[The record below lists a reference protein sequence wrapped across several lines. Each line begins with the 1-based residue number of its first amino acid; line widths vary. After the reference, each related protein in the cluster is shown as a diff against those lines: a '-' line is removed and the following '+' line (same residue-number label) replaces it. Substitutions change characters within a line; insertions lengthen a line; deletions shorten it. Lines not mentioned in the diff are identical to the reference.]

1 MDSLI
6 IGCLFTSLLNPNTII
21 GNAYNRHGSQQEAK
35 LIRRMLKHWNDIRLR
50 NKLLILYVVAIFVPM
65 IITNLI
71 FYNIT
76 ADNVRTQKITDLS
89 HALDKS
95 KDTYRK
101 AIESVVEI
109 SSVLY
114 TDSELSAALDN
125 NYSTTNEMLIAYD
138 SILNSSI
145 NQFVSI
151 RKQFYNAYLYSNN
164 ETLISSG
171 VLRFIDKQT
180 ENEEWYHLVRNQSVI
195 GELHLHTN
203 KDIKRPD
210 QPYLSIIRKLDYFRK
225 SGSYT
230 KILKIDIMPEF
241 VKETLDDDSSNGDLY
256 LINDNG
262 DILYSS
268 RNKAMDLQEEMKS
281 DKNLVLTSTFDNI
294 SYLQGWKMIVIY
306 PKDQIVSALH
316 HSRLLFI
323 YLMLANLLLPSL
335 IIIVLSSSLNS
346 RIVVLWKQ
354 MKQVKNQHYD
364 LVKVDQAN
372 DEIGQLTEEFY
383 RLTSQISLLIR
394 DVYEAELGRKQAQL
408 NALQSQI
415 NPHFLF
421 NTLET
426 IRMNSMVK
434 NEHDTALV
442 ISRLARSFRR
452 SITWGNDFVPIS
464 EEMEIIID
472 FLEIQKFRFEHR
484 LLYEFH
490 IEDAIKDI
498 SIPKMSIL
506 PIVENACIHGIERLA
521 GVGMVRITGH
531 LENGM
536 VKIEISDN
544 GIGMSDEKLEDIVEA
559 MKGDVFN
566 QGNHIG
572 IRNVYNRLKLYYSD
586 GFDLAYRS
594 EPGRG
599 TLVTMLIPAI
609 TNVESKTEWRD
620 TSV

>member
-1 MDSLI
+1 MI
-6 IGCLFTSLLNPNTII
+6 K
-21 GNAYNRHGSQQEAK
+21 RV
-35 LIRRMLKHWNDIRLR
+35 LKHWNDIRLR
-50 NKLLILYVVAIFVPM
+50 NKLLVLYVVAIFVPM
-65 IITNLI
+65 IITNLT

-76 ADNVRTQKITDLS
+76 ANNVRTQKISDLS
-89 HALDKS
+89 HDLDKS
-95 KDTYRK
+95 KDAYRK

-125 NYSTTNEMLIAYD
+125 NYSSTNEMLIAYD

-151 RKQFYNAYLYSNN
+151 SKQFYNAYLYTNN
-164 ETLISSG
+164 DSLISSG
-171 VLRFIDKQT
+171 VLRFISKQV
-180 ENEEWYHLVRNQSVI
+180 ENEDWYHLVRNQSVI
-195 GELHLHTN
+195 GELHLYTN
-203 KDIKRPD
+203 KNLKQSD

-230 KILKIDIMPEF
+230 KILKIDIMSEF
-241 VKETLDDDSSNGDLY
+241 VKETLDDSFSIGHLY
-256 LINDNG
+256 LINNNG

-268 RNKAMDLQEEMKS
+268 HNKAVDLQEQMNSK
-281 DKNLVLTSTFDNI
+281 KNLVLTSSFDKL
-294 SYLQGWKMIVIY
+294 SYLQGWKMIGIY
-306 PKDQIVSALH
+306 PKDQIGSALH
-316 HSRLLFI
+316 SSRLLFI

-364 LVKVDQAN
+364 LLKVDQAK

-434 NEHDTALV
+434 KEHDTALV

-452 SITWGNDFVPIS
+452 SITWGNDTVPIS
-464 EEMEIIID
+464 DEMEFIID

-484 LLYEFH
+484 MRYEFY
-490 IEDAIKDI
+490 IEEDIKAIT
-498 SIPKMSIL
+498 IPKMSIL

-521 GVGMVRITGH
+521 DVGIIQVKGH
-531 LENGM
+531 LENGK
-536 VKIEISDN
+536 VKIVISDN
-544 GIGMSDEKLEDIVEA
+544 GVGISDEELEDIVEA
-559 MKGDVFN
+559 MKGDVLN
-566 QGNHIG
+566 EGNHIG
-572 IRNVYNRLKLYYSD
+572 IRNVYHRLKLYYSD
-586 GFDLAYRS
+586 EFDLIYQS
-594 EPGRG
+594 EPGIG
-599 TLVTMLIPAI
+599 TTVTMLIPAI

-620 TSV
+620 RGV

>member
-1 MDSLI
+1 
-6 IGCLFTSLLNPNTII
+6 
-21 GNAYNRHGSQQEAK
+21 
-35 LIRRMLKHWNDIRLR
+35 
-50 NKLLILYVVAIFVPM
+50 M
-65 IITNLI
+65 IITNFI

-76 ADNVRTQKITDLS
+76 ADNVRTQKISDLS

-101 AIESVVEI
+101 AIESIVEI

-114 TDSELSAALDN
+114 TDSDLSAALDT
-125 NYSTTNEMLIAYD
+125 NYSTTNEVLIAYD
-138 SILNSSI
+138 TILNSSV

-151 RKQFYNAYLYSNN
+151 NKQFYNAYLYTNN
-164 ETLISSG
+164 KTLIGAG
-171 VLRFIDKQT
+171 VLKSIDKQT
-180 ENEEWYHLVRNQSVI
+180 EKKEWYNRIRNQSVI

-203 KDIKRPD
+203 KNFEHPE
-210 QPYLSIIRKLDYFRK
+210 QSYLSIIRKLDYFRK
-225 SGSYT
+225 SGSYM
-230 KILKIDIMPEF
+230 KILKVDILPQF
-241 VKETLDDDSSNGDLY
+241 VKETLEDNSSIGDLY
-256 LINDNG
+256 LINDKG

-268 RNKAMDLQEEMKS
+268 QEKYIDLMDQMDS
-281 DKNLVLTSTFDNI
+281 DKNLVLTSTFDKV
-294 SYLQGWKMIVIY
+294 SYLQGWKMIGIY
-306 PKDQIVSALH
+306 PKDQIDSAMR
-316 HSRLLFI
+316 HSRLFFI

-354 MKQVKNQHYD
+354 MKQVKNQRYD
-364 LVKVDQAN
+364 LLNVDQAK
-372 DEIGQLTEEFY
+372 DEIGQLTEEFN
-383 RLTSQISLLIR
+383 RLTSQISMLIR

-442 ISRLARSFRR
+442 ISRLARSIRR

-464 EEMEIIID
+464 EEMEIIVD

-484 LLYEFH
+484 LRYEFH
-490 IEDAIKDI
+490 IEDAIKDV

-506 PIVENACIHGIERLA
+506 PIVENACIHGIERSA
-521 GVGMVRITGH
+521 DVGLVRITGN
-531 LENGM
+531 LDNGM
-536 VKIEISDN
+536 VKIEITDN
-544 GIGMSDEKLEDIVEA
+544 GIGMSDEELEDIVEA
-559 MKGDVFN
+559 MRGDVLN

-572 IRNVYNRLKLYYSD
+572 IRNVYNRLKLYYND

-599 TLVTMLIPAI
+599 TSVTMLIPANTI
-609 TNVESKTEWRD
+609 VESKAESRD
-620 TSV
+620 THV